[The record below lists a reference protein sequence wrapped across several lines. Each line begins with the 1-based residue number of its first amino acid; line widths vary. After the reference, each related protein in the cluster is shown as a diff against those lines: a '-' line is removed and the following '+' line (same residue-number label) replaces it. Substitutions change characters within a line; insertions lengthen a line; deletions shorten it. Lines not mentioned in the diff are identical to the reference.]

1 MIKSDCKTCR
11 NRKECDIVLGKNSDR
26 TGCQDWTPRKFSYG
40 LPYKGS
46 KNSIADW
53 IVDNLPPSLFL
64 IDLFAGGC
72 AVTHAAMRRGTFLGY
87 LVNDINEA
95 PQVFYKAL
103 FGEYDDPHYKQFVS
117 REMFF
122 GANDMALKLMWSF
135 GNDGKTYIY
144 GKEIEH
150 YKKLCHFQRL
160 GICDV
165 MDFIKADPH
174 YKTHRW
180 TNCQSAMNWLRIH
193 NIPLSFGDD
202 LENIRNRIT
211 ATQASYDDV
220 PIPSKY
226 MATVYCDI
234 PYKTYMYLNTIC
246 LMTLN
251 LLQRDLSWL
260 GLMQRT
266 IQNTVQRDSLCTEED
281 ECVGKD

>member
-1 MIKSDCKTCR
+1 M
-11 NRKECDIVLGKNSDR
+11 
-26 TGCQDWTPRKFSYG
+26 KFSYG

-53 IVDNLPPSLFL
+53 IVDNLPANLFL

-72 AVTHAAMRRGTFLGY
+72 AVTHAAMRRGKFLRY

-122 GANDMALKLMWSF
+122 GANNMALKLMWSF

-144 GKEIEH
+144 GKDIEH
-150 YKKLCHFQRL
+150 YKKLCHFQRM

-174 YKTHRW
+174 YSTHKW
-180 TNCQSAMNWLRIH
+180 SNCQSAMNWERIH
-193 NIPLSFGDD
+193 NIPYILGGN
-202 LENIRNRIT
+202 LESLKKRIFVY
-211 ATQASYDDV
+211 QASYEQFQLPDS
-220 PIPSKY
+220 PL
-226 MATVYCDI
+226 ATIYCDI
-234 PYKTYMYLNTIC
+234 PYKGTDCGCYGGFDHEKFYDWCRKQKHDIYVSEYSMPDDFELVAEKPKIVRADAKDNTKYSMER
-246 LMTLN
+246 LFVH
-251 LLQRDLSWL
+251 R
-260 GLMQRT
+260 G
-266 IQNTVQRDSLCTEED
+266 
-281 ECVGKD
+281 G

>member
-1 MIKSDCKTCR
+1 MR
-11 NRKECDIVLGKNSDR
+11 
-26 TGCQDWTPRKFSYG
+26 FSYG

-46 KNSIADW
+46 KNAIADW

-64 IDLFAGGC
+64 ADLFAGGC
-72 AVTHAAMRRGTFLGY
+72 AVTHAAMRRGKFLGY

-103 FGEYDDPHYKQFVS
+103 FGE
-117 REMFF
+117 
-122 GANDMALKLMWSF
+122 
-135 GNDGKTYIY
+135 KTYIY
-144 GKEIEH
+144 GKDIEH

-226 MATVYCDI
+226 IATVYCDI
-234 PYKTYMYLNTIC
+234 PYKGTDCGCYGGFDHEKFYNWCRKQKNDIYVSEYSMPDDFELVAEKPKLVRADAKDNTRYSMER
-246 LMTLN
+246 LFVH
-251 LLQRDLSWL
+251 R
-260 GLMQRT
+260 G
-266 IQNTVQRDSLCTEED
+266 
-281 ECVGKD
+281 G